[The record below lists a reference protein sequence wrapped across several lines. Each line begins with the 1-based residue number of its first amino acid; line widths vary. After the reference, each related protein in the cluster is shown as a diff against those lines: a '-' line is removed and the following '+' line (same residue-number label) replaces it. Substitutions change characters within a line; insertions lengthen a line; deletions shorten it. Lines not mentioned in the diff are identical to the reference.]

1 MTPLHSAA
9 KISPSKICQIL
20 ESQACSLNASMKWSP
35 PIQNMVTYIYP
46 IVSISSIKLYTLFQ
60 HASLFGFFKI
70 SDKKIT
76 HNNPIRKMNHF
87 FQIQSVCTCA
97 RNMYILALAG
107 CAPKE
112 TCEIALKMRECC
124 QQSCK
129 LCCKMTK
136 MMAFNLDDYFP
147 LHEAQRLIHLYF
159 QPKSKVFNA
168 PKFLEFRSTLTLW

>member
-1 MTPLHSAA
+1 MKS
-9 KISPSKICQIL
+9 SFFYSKYGYR
-20 ESQACSLNASMKWSP
+20 
-35 PIQNMVTYIYP
+35 YIYP
-46 IVSISSIKLYTLFQ
+46 IISISSLKLRTSFQ
-60 HASLFGFFKI
+60 HASLFGFL
-70 SDKKIT
+70 KKIT
-76 HNNPIRKMNHF
+76 HNNPIRKMKHF
-87 FQIQSVCTCA
+87 FQIHSMCTCA

-147 LHEAQRLIHLYF
+147 LCPFHVLSGI
-159 QPKSKVFNA
+159 PV
-168 PKFLEFRSTLTLW
+168 EFHVP

>member
-1 MTPLHSAA
+1 MH
-9 KISPSKICQIL
+9 
-20 ESQACSLNASMKWSP
+20 
-35 PIQNMVTYIYP
+35 
-46 IVSISSIKLYTLFQ
+46 LFLD
-60 HASLFGFFKI
+60 SFIF
-70 SDKKIT
+70 DKIT
-76 HNNPIRKMNHF
+76 HNNPIRKMNHL
-87 FQIQSVCTCA
+87 FQIHSVCTCA

-147 LHEAQRLIHLYF
+147 LCPFHVPSGILVELYL
-159 QPKSKVFNA
+159 V
-168 PKFLEFRSTLTLW
+168 LVEFRMIVGMVNWWLVLIINHFLISKLIFNCHVY

>member
-1 MTPLHSAA
+1 MH
-9 KISPSKICQIL
+9 
-20 ESQACSLNASMKWSP
+20 
-35 PIQNMVTYIYP
+35 
-46 IVSISSIKLYTLFQ
+46 LFLD
-60 HASLFGFFKI
+60 SFIF
-70 SDKKIT
+70 DKIT
-76 HNNPIRKMNHF
+76 HNNPIRKMNHL
-87 FQIQSVCTCA
+87 FQIHSVCTCA

-147 LHEAQRLIHLYF
+147 LCPFHVPSGIPVEFLVRPKISYQLLATYQRHFFSQHGSASSYL
-159 QPKSKVFNA
+159 
-168 PKFLEFRSTLTLW
+168 

>member
-1 MTPLHSAA
+1 MHIFLD
-9 KISPSKICQIL
+9 
-20 ESQACSLNASMKWSP
+20 
-35 PIQNMVTYIYP
+35 
-46 IVSISSIKLYTLFQ
+46 
-60 HASLFGFFKI
+60 FFYFWQKT
-70 SDKKIT
+70 T

-87 FQIQSVCTCA
+87 FQIHSVCTCA

-147 LHEAQRLIHLYF
+147 LCPFHVLSGIPLKFQIIPVEFCQQSCKLCCKINKYLCSKIRCCLTYLI
-159 QPKSKVFNA
+159 P
-168 PKFLEFRSTLTLW
+168 T

>member
-1 MTPLHSAA
+1 MHPFLNF
-9 KISPSKICQIL
+9 CQ
-20 ESQACSLNASMKWSP
+20 
-35 PIQNMVTYIYP
+35 
-46 IVSISSIKLYTLFQ
+46 
-60 HASLFGFFKI
+60 
-70 SDKKIT
+70 KIT

-87 FQIQSVCTCA
+87 LQIHSVCTCA

-136 MMAFNLDDYFP
+136 MMAFNLDDYFSLCP
-147 LHEAQRLIHLYF
+147 FHVPSGIPVEFDIVLCSSRIPNNFSGMLSTKLQTFLQDYIDDGLWSWWLLVSMFFSCTKNNSIEISSEIQN
-159 QPKSKVFNA
+159 KV
-168 PKFLEFRSTLTLW
+168 